1 VHHLHSEKLA
11 NSCLVSASGLSH
23 MNFERPSRKFQTQLV
38 RQLGWIDFSN
48 AKVLPRKA
56 TASSLLRHTL
66 GRPWDAGYG
75 G

>member
-1 VHHLHSEKLA
+1 
-11 NSCLVSASGLSH
+11 